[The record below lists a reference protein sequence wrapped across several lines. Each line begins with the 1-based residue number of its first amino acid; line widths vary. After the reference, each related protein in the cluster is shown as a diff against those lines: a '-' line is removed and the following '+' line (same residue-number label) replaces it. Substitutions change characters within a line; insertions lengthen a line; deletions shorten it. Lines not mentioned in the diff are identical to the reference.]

1 MFLLLHIMERDAY
14 THSQTRDIKFI
25 CLTAAGIHYVFTSDF
40 SQLAQE
46 NCDIGSKF

>member
-1 MFLLLHIMERDAY
+1 MLHVMERDAY

-25 CLTAAGIHYVFTSDF
+25 CLTTTGIYYAFTSDF

-46 NCDIGSKF
+46 NQDIGSKF